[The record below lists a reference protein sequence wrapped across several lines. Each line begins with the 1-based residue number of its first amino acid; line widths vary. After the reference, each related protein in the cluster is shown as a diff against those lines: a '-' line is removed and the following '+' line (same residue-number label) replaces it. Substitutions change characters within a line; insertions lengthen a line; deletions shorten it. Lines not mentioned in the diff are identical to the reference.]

1 MDRIAKVSAT
11 ERADLFL
18 RSAAILRPER
28 SPAIIEKDF
37 WVCWSLHR
45 IYDVLRL
52 RPQLIF
58 KGGTSLSKAYA
69 VIARF
74 SEDVDLSLSRQDLG
88 FADDRDPEESGISG
102 KETKRR
108 INALVAACKK
118 VIRDLFVP
126 ELRRDFMSVIST
138 TGWSVELDEVDPQTV
153 IFSYPRSSL
162 SEGLPKAIPPVV
174 RLEMGARSDDWP
186 AQERTIRPYAAEAYP
201 DVFEAP
207 SCQVHAL
214 DARRTFWEKVTL
226 LHAEYHRPANK
237 PVRNGLS
244 RHYYDVYQMALH
256 NVGKEALENL
266 GLLERVVAHK
276 QLFFSS
282 TWAHY
287 ETAVPG
293 GIRLVPTEERMDSLR
308 ADYGRMREMIFGNAP
323 AWEHIVAGLRELE
336 ARINEERQ
344 VEP

>member
-1 MDRIAKVSAT
+1 MNRIAKVSAT

-18 RSAAILRPER
+18 QSAAILRPER

-74 SEDVDLSLSRQDLG
+74 SEDVDLSLSRRDLG

-102 KETKRR
+102 NERRRR
-108 INALVAACKK
+108 IGALVEACKK

-126 ELRRDFMSVIST
+126 ELREDFMSVIGT
-138 TGWSVELDEVDPQTV
+138 TGWSVELDAVDPQTV
-153 IFSYPRSSL
+153 IFSYPHSRL
-162 SEGLPKAIPPVV
+162 SEGLPRAIRPVV

-237 PVRNGLS
+237 PAPKDLS
-244 RHYYDVYQMALH
+244 RHFYDVHQLALH
-256 NVGKEALENL
+256 DVGEEALEDL
-266 GLLERVVAHK
+266 DLLKRVVAHK

-282 TWAHY
+282 AWAHY

-293 GIRLVPTEERMDSLR
+293 GIHLVPTEERMNSLR
-308 ADYGRMREMIFGNAP
+308 ADYGRMREMIFGDAP
-323 AWEHIVAGLRELE
+323 AWEQIVAGLRELE
-336 ARINEERQ
+336 TRINEGRQ
-344 VEP
+344 VES